1 MAVLAGDPTA
11 DQYDSDVASRDRAP
25 RLEDRKPLY
34 DKVYRALRDEI
45 ESGALRPGDHLPSE
59 RALAELLD
67 VSRITVRRGVQQL
80 VEEGFVDGRRVAS
93 FGEPLNSLVSFS
105 EMAAGRGL
113 ATTSTVISASVRE
126 ATIDE
131 AEQLRIPPGGPI
143 FALRRARTLGGLPI
157 ALDENHLSYARVEG
171 IEDVDFS
178 TTSLYGTL
186 RERFGIV
193 ATRVDY
199 SIEAVGASAAEAKL
213 LDVDAGSALLRA
225 SEVMYDQ
232 HEMPTDFGCIVY
244 RGDRYRFR
252 TTLTKHAL

>member
-1 MAVLAGDPTA
+1 MTDVARPSSARRYDPG
-11 DQYDSDVASRDRAP
+11 VASRDRAP

-45 ESGALRPGDHLPSE
+45 ENGTLRPGDHLPSE
-59 RALAELLD
+59 RALGELLS

-80 VEEGFVDGRRVAS
+80 VEEGFVEGRRVAS

-105 EMAAGRGL
+105 EMAAERGL
-113 ATTSTVISASVRE
+113 VATATVLSSIVRD

-143 FALRRARTLGGLPI
+143 FALRRLRRLGELPI
-157 ALDENHLSYARVEG
+157 AIDESHLSHARVPG
-171 IEDVDFS
+171 IETVDF
-178 TTSLYGTL
+178 TRASLYTTL
-186 RERFGIV
+186 RERFRIV

-199 SIEAVGASAAEAKL
+199 SIEAVGASPAEAEL
-213 LDVDAGSALLRA
+213 LDVEVGSALLRG

-232 HEMPTDFGCIVY
+232 HEVPTDFGCIVY

>member
-1 MAVLAGDPTA
+1 M
-11 DQYDSDVASRDRAP
+11 ASRDRAP

-34 DKVYRALRDEI
+34 DKVYRALREEI
-45 ESGALRPGDHLPSE
+45 ENGTLRPGEHLPSE
-59 RALAELLD
+59 RALGELLN
-67 VSRITVRRGVQQL
+67 VSRITVRRGLQQL
-80 VEEGFVDGRRVAS
+80 VDEGFVEGRRVAS

-113 ATTSTVISASVRE
+113 DATSTVISAIVRD

-131 AEQLRIPPGGPI
+131 AERLRIPPGGPI
-143 FALRRARTLGGLPI
+143 FALRRARMLGGLPI
-157 ALDENHLSYARVEG
+157 AIDESHISYARVNG
-171 IEDVDFS
+171 IEAVDFARA
-178 TTSLYGTL
+178 SLYATL

-199 SIEAVGASAAEAKL
+199 AIEAVGASPEEAQL
-213 LDVDAGSALLRA
+213 LEVEPGSALLRA

-232 HEMPTDFGCIVY
+232 HEVPTDFGGIVY

-252 TTLTKHAL
+252 TTLTRHP